1 MGIIYKHSPPFQ
13 FVELL
18 KINKSLYMPEKYS
31 ANCAITLA
39 LVCKFWKTKD
49 NNKKLQAAIFRRT
62 VLAAGEDKIK
72 MWLAA
77 RRIQTSQDSTVP
89 EMWGEE
95 GVKMFIQLPKIK
107 GARSHSRV
115 WLMVLYPRL
124 EEQGLRGQS
133 PEKTC
138 NLALSSTPHTR
149 GTAQS
154 RKSQSFCA
162 GDYHLIKIKIYS
174 PGDGTPS

>member
-72 MWLAA
+72 M
-77 RRIQTSQDSTVP
+77 
-89 EMWGEE
+89 
-95 GVKMFIQLPKIK
+95 
-107 GARSHSRV
+107 
-115 WLMVLYPRL
+115 
-124 EEQGLRGQS
+124 
-133 PEKTC
+133 
-138 NLALSSTPHTR
+138 
-149 GTAQS
+149 
-154 RKSQSFCA
+154 
-162 GDYHLIKIKIYS
+162 
-174 PGDGTPS
+174 